1 MRFTVEPSPAGGY
14 HVRMAGSPAPLSHHD
29 TLEEAQARLAAYR
42 RGADRPGG
50 GELVDLPDGSE
61 VRLGPVTPDDE
72 PLFAPA
78 WDAFGE
84 TSRYRRFMVPRPHLS
99 ACGVEHLTEVD
110 HVDHEAIGAVDP
122 RTGAG
127 LGVARY
133 LRHAERPD
141 AAEAAVA
148 VIDEW
153 QGRGLGGVLL
163 RRLSRHAAANGIGT
177 FTASLLT
184 DNRSMLRLFERLG
197 RVHVRQ
203 VGGGTLEIDV
213 ELPVAEARTL
223 LRSTATKHVRT

>member
-1 MRFTVEPSPAGGY
+1 MRLTVEPSPAGGF
-14 HVRMAGSPAPLSHHD
+14 HVRIEGSAAPLSHHD
-29 TLEEAQARLAAYR
+29 TLEEAEARLAAYR
-42 RGADRPGG
+42 RGAAGSAR

-61 VRLGPVTPDDE
+61 VRLRPVTPDDKA
-72 PLFAPA
+72 LLAAA
-78 WDAFGE
+78 WEAFGE
-84 TSRYRRFMVPRPHLS
+84 RSRYRRFMMPKHHLS
-99 ACGVEHLTEVD
+99 VHDLEYLTDVD

-133 LRHAERPD
+133 VRDPERPD

-153 QGRGLGGVLL
+153 QGRGLGGLLL
-163 RRLSRHAAANGIGT
+163 RRLTDRAIANGIAT

-184 DNRSMLRLFERLG
+184 ENRSMLHLFERLG
-197 RVHVRQ
+197 RVHVHD
-203 VGGGTLEIDV
+203 VGGGTMEIDV
-213 ELPVAEARTL
+213 ELPVGAARTL